1 MTHYAEERHAMISHQ
16 TRCAADSIPSFSS
29 AVASGE
35 TSSNAGDRTLTGTA
49 PGQNLGGFEMKT
61 NNNDMDFVSEEQ
73 LTQIFAD
80 IGKEYG
86 YDSVSAK
93 YTVYKDVKVR
103 WQRSFKWASFEVS
116 DYLQDAPREVIEG
129 MARTL
134 FGSLEK
140 KDVPYSEAAI
150 AWFTSKDFAKR
161 NQPAYLRRSP
171 GLTKS
176 PVGEVRNL
184 MNSMARLINAGLAEE
199 DPDLILTW
207 MKDRNIRKVGSC
219 SVLMKVIAIS
229 PIFDSMDIPEFVL
242 DYVVYHEYL
251 HASKGLKVF
260 GRPHDSDFKEGEAK
274 FPKHGEAEE
283 WLSRLCLYA

>member
-1 MTHYAEERHAMISHQ
+1 MT
-16 TRCAADSIPSFSS
+16 TK
-29 AVASGE
+29 
-35 TSSNAGDRTLTGTA
+35 N
-49 PGQNLGGFEMKT
+49 K
-61 NNNDMDFVSEEQ
+61 DMDFVSEEQ
-73 LTQIFAD
+73 LTQIFRD
-80 IGKEYG
+80 VGKDYG
-86 YDSVSAK
+86 YDCVNAK

-103 WQRSFKWASFEVS
+103 WQRSYKWANFEVS

-134 FGSLEK
+134 FGSIEK

-176 PVGEVRNL
+176 PVGKVRNL
-184 MNSMARLINAGLAEE
+184 MNSMASLINAGLAEE
-199 DPDLILTW
+199 DPDLVLTW
-207 MKDRNIRKVGSC
+207 MKDKNIRKVGSC

-251 HASKGLKVF
+251 HATKG
-260 GRPHDSDFKEGEAK
+260 RES
-274 FPKHGEAEE
+274 FPRDRDVGADVARYPTHGEAEG
-283 WLSRLCLYA
+283 WLNRLSLYA